1 MKTTTRRIDWFTSE
15 KAFRQ
20 ALADFCE
27 GKVWQTRCSVELQE
41 KLEEI
46 AEKRHANECLKGSLG
61 YNENYYK
68 LAAQLDEQEQ
78 EAREAVNQLR
88 ADNPKP
94 FEYSAADQT
103 FWKAWSGSDFEDVE
117 TQRKAIRAWLYA
129 GGVRVDDDN
138 PLIFTLWLGCQ
149 RGGKA
154 DFSPK
159 NLTKSGGR
167 SLTKWTRAKKSVIE
181 YLYAAVAEEM
191 IEANALRV
199 PYIPESIKARVKELE
214 ARKAAKKAAS
224 KKAKAS
230 K

>member
-1 MKTTTRRIDWFTSE
+1 MKTRIDWFASE
-15 KAFRQ
+15 KNFRQ

-61 YNENYYK
+61 YSENYYK

-103 FWKAWSGSDFEDVE
+103 FWKAWSGSDFEDIAK
-117 TQRKAIRAWLYA
+117 QKKAIRAWLYA
-129 GGVRVDDDN
+129 GGIVVTEDN
-138 PLIFTLWLGCQ
+138 PLVGYLWLGCQ

-154 DFSPK
+154 DFSGR
-159 NLTKSGGR
+159 NLVKSGGH
-167 SLTKWTRAKKSVIE
+167 SLTKWTRGKKSVVE
-181 YLYAAVAEEM
+181 FLYAAVAEEM
-191 IEANALRV
+191 IAANALRV
-199 PYIPESIKARVKELE
+199 PYIPASIKERIAAQDKARE
-214 ARKAAKKAAS
+214 ARKAAS